1 MFSLKVSAVTTA
13 EQRVT
18 ITGFTKSCFVVI
30 ADKDLNCGSTTSMS
44 YANEHVTLP
53 AGWFPLCGKTVY
65 SYVPTPSTGGSCSL
79 GRLTVFMPQR
89 PHPTGQ
95 HRETAL
101 GPECNR
107 RACSVVKSLNATS
120 QAIHAIWEALGP
132 VREAALEN
140 RAAIDHLLLK
150 TQPGMRRI

>member
-1 MFSLKVSAVTTA
+1 MFPLKVSAVTTA
-13 EQRVT
+13 EECVT
-18 ITGFTKSCFVVI
+18 ITGFTNSCVVVI

-44 YANEHVTLP
+44 YANEHVKLP
-53 AGWFPLCGKTVY
+53 AGWFPICGKTVY

-79 GRLTVFMPQR
+79 GRLTVFVTET
-89 PHPTGQ
+89 HPTGQ

-107 RACSVVKSLNATS
+107 RACSVVKSLNTTS
-120 QAIHAIWEALGP
+120 QAIHAIGEALGP

-140 RAAIDHLLLK
+140 RAAIDYLLLK